1 MSHAIHV
8 LAEARDTLVKAT
20 ENAELAHA
28 THNVLLVR
36 KSEAEAK
43 IAEAIRDARDRKID
57 EATAALR
64 MSIASEDAKGIQVLI
79 DESMPALASLDAV
92 VSRAQAQAAK
102 AEVDARKEENE
113 LTAIELTSHVD
124 KLHAALTEAIK
135 ERHQYYR
142 KVGLNTAAADLLK
155 RIKALEHLLLEAIAE
170 CYDIHVEME
179 PPRSPT
185 QRRTSSVLDFYKPS
199 AALQDV
205 VRQGSKPRI

>member
-8 LAEARDTLVKAT
+8 LAVAHDTLVKVT
-20 ENAELAHA
+20 ENAESAHA

-43 IAEAIRDARDRKID
+43 SAEAIRDARDGRID

-64 MSIASEDAKGIQVLI
+64 MSIASQDAKGIQVLI
-79 DESMPALASLDAV
+79 DESMPVLASLDAAV
-92 VSRAQAQAAK
+92 LRAQAQVAK
-102 AEVDARKEENE
+102 AEVDARNEENE

-142 KVGLNTAAADLLK
+142 KVGLNAAAADLMK
-155 RIKALEHLLLEAIAE
+155 RIKALERQLLEAVAE
-170 CYDIHVEME
+170 CYDIHVEMD

-185 QRRTSSVLDFYKPS
+185 SRKTSSVHDFYKPS
-199 AALQDV
+199 LALHDV
-205 VRQGSKPRI
+205 VRQGAKPRI